1 MNVKPLTAPPVV
13 YDGAVT
19 RSDLEEWQSE
29 LNALFARMGEIFY
42 RPESRKHAEQYM
54 RGLLAPLQRKNGW
67 TIAEYVGESEPK
79 ALQRFLNVS
88 PWNVDRLLDLNRDY
102 VMEHLASPAAILVAD
117 PTGFAKKGTK
127 SVGVQRQYSGT
138 LGRIDNCQI
147 ATFLGYGLIADE
159 SVGVVGASR
168 PG

>member
-1 MNVKPLTAPPVV
+1 M
-13 YDGAVT
+13 AVP
-19 RSDLEEWQSE
+19 E

-102 VMEHLASPAAILVAD
+102 VMEHFGVAGRD
-117 PTGFAKKGTK
+117 PGGRSNRFREKGHK
-127 SVGVQRQYSGT
+127 ISGGAEAVLRNVGPDR
-138 LGRIDNCQI
+138 
-147 ATFLGYGLIADE
+147 
-159 SVGVVGASR
+159 
-168 PG
+168 